1 MGKMFAM
8 VEVAVREL
16 DSQGRVSIPKKW
28 RRDWKS
34 RRMTLIRHNDRIEL
48 VPTQPVLP
56 SELFD
61 SIEISG
67 DVDFTD
73 PHSLKK
79 AFSELRER

>member
-1 MGKMFAM
+1 
-8 VEVAVREL
+8 
-16 DSQGRVSIPKKW
+16 
-28 RRDWKS
+28 
-34 RRMTLIRHNDRIEL
+34 MTLIRHNDRIEL